1 MISMQYHSKNLSCHY
16 QYAPHSKVD
25 IPQIRRN
32 PPDMLLFCPKPNII
46 DYLPPRQPVEEV
58 ARRPGHLPG
67 VVAGQDEDLPNFL
80 I

>member
-58 ARRPGHLPG
+58 ARRTLDCFVTAGSFLLLPEG
-67 VVAGQDEDLPNFL
+67 
-80 I
+80 